1 MTIRDL
7 FRYPT
12 IQELSGHITPLASQV
27 DQGPAEGEAD
37 LAPIQRRFFGQ
48 VHAFTTITTSPSYF
62 SVKRIQY

>member
-37 LAPIQRRFFGQ
+37 LARF
-48 VHAFTTITTSPSYF
+48 SEDF
-62 SVKRIQY
+62 SDRFMLSLPLQPVRHTFQ